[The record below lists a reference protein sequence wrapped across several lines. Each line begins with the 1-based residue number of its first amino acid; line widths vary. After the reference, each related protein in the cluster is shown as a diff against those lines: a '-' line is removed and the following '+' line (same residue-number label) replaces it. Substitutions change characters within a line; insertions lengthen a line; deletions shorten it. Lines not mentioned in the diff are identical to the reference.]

1 MQIIIFLSITCIWK
15 KKLLCKNLTIMVK
28 QVQSNLHYGAI
39 LFSSWPSFTTVCTH
53 NSYILKVDFLKLCM
67 VAYYH
72 MRISDCYTMLSRP
85 FLKQLLSFL
94 TFHQNMM
101 FDWCLTPTLA
111 VFQLY
116 HRVGVGD
123 KCVSF
128 KNNLL
133 FHSVSVT

>member
-15 KKLLCKNLTIMVK
+15 KKLLCKNFCIAKASTVK
-28 QVQSNLHYGAI
+28 LALWSHFVFILAI
-39 LFSSWPSFTTVCTH
+39 LH
-53 NSYILKVDFLKLCM
+53 NSLHTQLLHLKVDFLKLCM